1 MHLHGHSV
9 GQADPVT
16 PEATADRDQVDLGRN
31 DATTNGCGNLLG
43 TLGAQ
48 ANVAV
53 GVTHKHV
60 AHEAVGLTSRSHL
73 LHRVNFQD
81 LILQRARRVEVVDDL
96 RLLDGQR
103 VQVDVFQAGDLAV
116 VHQSAK
122 LGHGRPLLLLL
133 LSLALALALSLL
145 AFALALVS
153 KSTFAES
160 SVSSHVW
167 QASVANTTRMK
178 PELGFLIK

>member
-1 MHLHGHSV
+1 M
-9 GQADPVT
+9 
-16 PEATADRDQVDLGRN
+16 
-31 DATTNGCGNLLG
+31 
-43 TLGAQ
+43 
-48 ANVAV
+48 
-53 GVTHKHV
+53 
-60 AHEAVGLTSRSHL
+60 
-73 LHRVNFQD
+73 VN
-81 LILQRARRVEVVDDL
+81 DL

-167 QASVANTTRMK
+167 QAS
-178 PELGFLIK
+178 EH